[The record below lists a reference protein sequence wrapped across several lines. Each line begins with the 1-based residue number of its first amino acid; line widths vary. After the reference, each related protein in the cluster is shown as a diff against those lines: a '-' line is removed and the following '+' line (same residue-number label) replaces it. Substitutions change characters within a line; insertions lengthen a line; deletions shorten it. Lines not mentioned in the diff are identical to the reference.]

1 MIARSNFLTRSIDSL
16 VEKIKTRWASGWR
29 DALASAIAAAL
40 AWILAVHFL
49 GHEHPVFAAISA
61 VVCLAPGLP
70 SHGKQAVGL
79 MVGVATGIFGKKVC
93 ITSGGAGSASGNASS
108 PCPSMV

>member
-1 MIARSNFLTRSIDSL
+1 MIPRANILVRYKNSLIDK
-16 VEKIKTRWASGWR
+16 VQTRWASGWR

-40 AWILAVHFL
+40 AWVLAKHLF
-49 GHEHPVFAAISA
+49 GHAHPVFAAISA

-79 MVGVATGIFGKKVC
+79 MVG
-93 ITSGGAGSASGNASS
+93 
-108 PCPSMV
+108 PCCAPAKTPEHRDVPD

>member
-1 MIARSNFLTRSIDSL
+1 MLAKVFINRFTAPLIERLAF
-16 VEKIKTRWASGWR
+16 RWSSAWR

-40 AWILAVHFL
+40 AWILATHLL
-49 GHEHPVFAAISA
+49 GHVHPVFAAISA

-79 MVGVATGIFGKKVC
+79 MVGVATGSWWEKR
-93 ITSGGAGSASGNASS
+93 
-108 PCPSMV
+108 PCGYRTPTPCCVLALPHSRP